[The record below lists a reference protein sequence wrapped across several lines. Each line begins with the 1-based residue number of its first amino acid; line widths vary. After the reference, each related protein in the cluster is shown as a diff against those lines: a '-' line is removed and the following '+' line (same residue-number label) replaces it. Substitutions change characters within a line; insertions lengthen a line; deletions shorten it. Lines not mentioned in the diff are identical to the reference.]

1 MMQPKP
7 KMQKSGNMV
16 SKMYDLKN
24 IYTGSSKTN
33 PGVLKAKADKAKSD
47 SVVSSYKKKSDTQKA
62 MLAKKKSPM
71 VNKATISEG
80 FVFKKP
86 VTSKL
91 KSDNTKVSKVAPKEI
106 VMSKFLVKKK
116 VNSVTGQEK
125 VNIAKKLYKDN
136 PSKVF
141 ADAVKRAET
150 NLTKEGNSKKK

>member
-1 MMQPKP
+1 MKKQDKP
-7 KMQKSGNMV
+7 KSVNMV
-16 SKMYDLKN
+16 SKMYDFKN

-47 SVVSSYKKKSDTQKA
+47 SAVSSYKKKSDIQKI

-71 VNKATISEG
+71 VNKATISES

-116 VNSVTGQEK
+116 K
-125 VNIAKKLYKDN
+125 
-136 PSKVF
+136 
-141 ADAVKRAET
+141 
-150 NLTKEGNSKKK
+150 